1 MEVHVCLWST
11 MSPKMTR
18 ANLLLYGVDFNEVE
32 NGCVQRFRWARSGP
46 ISVSLWV
53 TCQHP
58 LVSSLASS
66 LLPYMD
72 TCVCWYHDSDA
83 LSCVR
88 VEAAMELLQKYGSDT
103 CLMATVVPRLAH
115 AHKSKIRKYYDDM
128 GFERRRLTCDLN
140 ENIEML
146 VKRHLKYKK
155 VVMND

>member
-1 MEVHVCLWST
+1 
-11 MSPKMTR
+11 
-18 ANLLLYGVDFNEVE
+18 
-32 NGCVQRFRWARSGP
+32 
-46 ISVSLWV
+46 
-53 TCQHP
+53 
-58 LVSSLASS
+58 
-66 LLPYMD
+66 MD